1 MKRPTRIRRLL
12 AKNVRRLRKAKGLS
26 QSELATD
33 AEQHQALISRLENA
47 RVNLKVDTADKIA
60 RALSVHPRELFEE

>member
-26 QSELATD
+26 QSALATD

-47 RVNLKVDTADKIA
+47 RVNLKIDTADRIA
-60 RALSVHPRELFEE
+60 RALGVHPRELLDE